1 MEEIRQQR
9 VFIYAFLSR
18 VFSDV
23 LDKKSV
29 IDLKSNIDL
38 LETLGTNTVSYFQE
52 TELSKIESELN
63 IDFSSMFLLHT
74 QPIESFVLDSKQ
86 EALVGLSNP
95 VMQFYYNSGF
105 EIDMNSTS
113 IVAPDH
119 LSIEFGFMQT
129 LAGRDEVTKSMQFLD
144 KHLISWVIPYL
155 LGMKSMA
162 TTPFFRDLF
171 DFTVEFLV
179 SDYETLKQLKAS
191 QEAKN

>member
-1 MEEIRQQR
+1 MEELKQKR

-18 VFSDV
+18 VFTDV

-29 IDLKSNIDL
+29 ADLKGNIDL
-38 LETLGTNTVSYFQE
+38 LELLGSDTIEYFQDNDVE
-52 TELSKIESELN
+52 KIASDLN
-63 IDFSSMFLLHT
+63 VDFSSMFLLHT
-74 QPIESFVLDSKQ
+74 QPIESFVLDAKQ

-95 VMQFYYNSGF
+95 VMQFYYNCGF

-119 LSIEFGFMQT
+119 LSIELGFLQT
-129 LAGRDEVTKSMQFLD
+129 LAGREEYVKSLQFLD

-171 DFTVEFLV
+171 DFTIEFIT
-179 SDYETLKQLKAS
+179 SDFSNLREITKVQK
-191 QEAKN
+191 EN